1 MCWLDKKK
9 AAEYLDVCTSTIENM
24 ESVGLLEGHR
34 VYLSR
39 KRKKPIVRYKQ
50 EDLDALF
57 EKRQRGRPRQDKMA
71 VTEAISKQA

>member
-24 ESVGLLEGHR
+24 EDVGLLVGHR

-39 KRKKPIVRYKQ
+39 KQKKPIVRYKQ

-57 EKRQRGRPRQDKMA
+57 ERRQRGRPRQDNAA
-71 VTEAISKQA
+71 VVKQI